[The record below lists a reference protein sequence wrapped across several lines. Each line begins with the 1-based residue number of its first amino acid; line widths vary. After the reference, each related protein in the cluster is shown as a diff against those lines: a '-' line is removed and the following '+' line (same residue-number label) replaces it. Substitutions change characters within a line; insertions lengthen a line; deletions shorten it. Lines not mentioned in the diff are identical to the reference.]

1 MFVHVYV
8 SSGNIIKKNKRV
20 DFPFPLIDINKGG
33 KWMSLQTVNVRY
45 SFIKNLETITF
56 TRLNELPEQDQE
68 LLSDLLV
75 GFYRKAKIQAG
86 DVLLNK
92 KFGSNRTQQ
101 LQLVLK
107 NRVPISQI

>member
-1 MFVHVYV
+1 MFQAVTLL
-8 SSGNIIKKNKRV
+8 KKNKRV

-45 SFIKNLETITF
+45 SFIKDFESITF
-56 TRLNELPEQDQE
+56 TRLNELPEKDQD
-68 LLSDLLV
+68 LLRELLV

-92 KFGSNRTQQ
+92 KIGSNRTQQ
-101 LQLVLK
+101 FQLVLK
-107 NRVPISQI
+107 NRVPISQS